1 VNQTNH
7 RRIERRVPAT
17 GAVLPDTLHPLLR
30 RIYTARGVLT
40 AADLDYALSALHD
53 FRSFGGMREAV
64 ALLSECLHSER
75 HILIVGD
82 FDADGATSSA
92 LAVRTLRKLGARHVD
107 YLVPNRFEYGYGLT
121 PEIVALAAQHHPVL
135 IITVDNGI
143 SSHAG
148 VAAARAA
155 GIRVLVTDHH
165 MPGATLPDANAIL
178 NPNLPGDAFP
188 SKCLAGVGVMF
199 YLLLALRAHLR
210 ANNWFMERGTAE
222 PNLAEFLD
230 IVALG
235 TVADL
240 VPLDHNN
247 RVLVSQGLSR
257 IRAGRSVP
265 GIQALL
271 EISRREASRL
281 SATDLAFAVA
291 PRLNA
296 AGRLTDMSLGI
307 ECLLCD
313 DASRAREFAV
323 KLDELNHQR
332 RDIEARM
339 QEDALRTLD
348 DMGFNAT
355 DPALP
360 FGVCLFN
367 EEWHQGVVGLVAAR
381 VKERVH
387 RPVIVFARAED
398 GSLKGS
404 ARSVKGV
411 HIRDALEAVDTRHP
425 GLIIK
430 FGGHAMAAGLSL
442 AAGHFKLFSDAFDA
456 EVRHWLQADDLA
468 GVIHTDG
475 ELAPEH
481 LTLECA
487 ELLRDAGPWGQ
498 GFPEPCFDGV
508 FRLLERRVVNNGHL
522 KLMLAEPRSGLRV
535 DAIAFRQN
543 GESLP
548 SDCQELRIV
557 YRPEVNEYRGERRL
571 QLLVD
576 YLEPVVP

>member
-1 VNQTNH
+1 MNQTNH

-64 ALLSECLHSER
+64 ALLSECLRSER